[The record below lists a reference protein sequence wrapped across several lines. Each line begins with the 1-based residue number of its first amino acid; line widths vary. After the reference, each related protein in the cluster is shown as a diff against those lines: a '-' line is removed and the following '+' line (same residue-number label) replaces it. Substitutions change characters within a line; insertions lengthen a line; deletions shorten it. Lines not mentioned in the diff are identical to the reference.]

1 MNAPALDNIKRGWCL
16 AAHRHKRVSQGLPQL
31 WLGSWWH
38 SASSPTSPTPAPLLV
53 GCPAGCSR
61 PRCCTRSQSTAQ
73 SPQHCKPGPEQRCAC
88 KLTSCRPVALSPAQT
103 PCLPCLTASRLP
115 LPARL
120 LENDARQPPSQ
131 PIARPHS
138 TGGLESLGY
147 RFRHCLLSP
156 PPRHVSGAQASVST
170 GQPAVCGS
178 AELSTS
184 ATFVFCCP
192 CLQP

>member
-1 MNAPALDNIKRGWCL
+1 MHWCWATSKVAGAWLFIVTGEFPRVFLSCGWAVGGTALT
-16 AAHRHKRVSQGLPQL
+16 HQPH
-31 WLGSWWH
+31 
-38 SASSPTSPTPAPLLV
+38 PTPAPLLV

-61 PRCCTRSQSTAQ
+61 PRCCTRSQSIAR

-88 KLTSCRPVALSPAQT
+88 KLTPCRPVALPNSFP
-103 PCLPCLTASRLP
+103 PPASRP
-115 LPARL
+115 IPRERATATQPAH
-120 LENDARQPPSQ
+120 RQ
-131 PIARPHS
+131 AAFH
-138 TGGLESLGY
+138 GGLESLGC